1 MTARGEEGQL
11 LEAACATLGAKLII
25 RLCSVQE
32 HPSISRPLQRLI
44 HTAGAVQQAVD
55 MSGEKFIVLL
65 IMYHSCAPPPRPP
78 FALDQQYEQR
88 PQLQSLSCKR
98 HWSALSHAQVM
109 CLPVTSAPVP

>member
-65 IMYHSCAPPPRPP
+65 IMYHSCGGGGGGGGGSICQLVSFTMIP
-78 FALDQQYEQR
+78 FHIELFD
-88 PQLQSLSCKR
+88 
-98 HWSALSHAQVM
+98 
-109 CLPVTSAPVP
+109 